1 MANNKGLQ
9 AFQAIIL
16 VVVFVVMCALVLLFN
31 GFTAPLIEANAQG
44 AELEPLYAVLP
55 EASGFE
61 KLELSGE
68 TVSSVWKETSG
79 LGYVVRCAT
88 NKGYTGDY
96 IELTVAISSDG
107 KISGISLDA
116 YPETKDFGQDTYPQT
131 FIGQNSTLADTAIV
145 AGVTYSSS
153 AFRNAVS
160 EAFEVL
166 ISNGLIKAGVKN
178 ASQIISEMLPVV
190 FKTAANPSGIAQV
203 EEFKSSVSG
212 VKNAWKTNNGVG
224 VAYWYADTSA
234 DYLVIF
240 NASLDA
246 CVYNLE
252 SVEVTSSFDA
262 SVISALS
269 AEASGKLSKVAS
281 KDEKKIVKMV
291 PSDSVLTAMDIGD
304 VFNSV
309 STLFKAESSEGT
321 YYCYTCRPYGF
332 SNETMTI
339 YVVLDESGKIY
350 AFNASELII
359 EAEYFSGYSLD
370 PSSYKAGFV
379 GLDASWSGS
388 EAVVS
393 GATMTTQAVKC
404 AIDDAFE
411 AFETLKANV
420 GGNN

>member
-1 MANNKGLQ
+1 MENKKGLQ
-9 AFQAIIL
+9 VFQAVIL
-16 VVVFVVMCALVLLFN
+16 VLVFVVMCALILLLN
-31 GFTAPLIEANAQG
+31 GVTAPMIEANAQG

-55 EASGFE
+55 EALGFE
-61 KLELSGE
+61 KLELSCKN

-107 KISGISLDA
+107 KISGISLDS
-116 YPETKDFGQDTYPQT
+116 YPETKDFGKDTYPQT
-131 FIGQNSTLADTAIV
+131 YIGQNSTLADTAIV

-160 EAFEVL
+160 DAFETL
-166 ISNGLIKAGVKN
+166 ISNGLIKAGVKDS
-178 ASQIISEMLPVV
+178 SQIIAEMLPVV
-190 FKTAANPSGIAQV
+190 FKTGANPSGIAQT
-203 EEFKSSVSG
+203 EEFTSSVSG
-212 VKNAWKTNNGVG
+212 VKGAWKAKNGVG
-224 VAYWYADTSA
+224 VAYWYSSDA
-234 DYLVIF
+234 DYLVLF

-246 CVYNLE
+246 VVYNLE
-252 SVEVTSSFDA
+252 SVDVTSSFDA
-262 SVISALS
+262 SVISALAS
-269 AEASGKLSKVAS
+269 EAAGKLSKVSS
-281 KDEKKIVKMV
+281 KDEKKVTKMV
-291 PSDSVLTAMDIGD
+291 PSDSVLTAMDIGN

-339 YVVLDESGKIY
+339 YVVLDENGKIY

-370 PSSYKAGFV
+370 ASSYKAGFV
-379 GLDASWSGS
+379 GLDASWSGA

-404 AIDDAFE
+404 AINDAFE
-411 AFETLKANV
+411 AFEAIV

>member
-1 MANNKGLQ
+1 MANNKSLQ
-9 AFQAIIL
+9 AVIL
-16 VVVFVVMCALVLLFN
+16 VVVFVVMCALVLVLN
-31 GFTAPLIEANAQG
+31 SFTAPLIEANAQG
-44 AELEPLYAVLP
+44 AELEPLYKVMP
-55 EASGFE
+55 EATGFE
-61 KLELSGE
+61 KLELSVVAD
-68 TVSSVWKETSG
+68 TVSSVWKENSG

-107 KISGISLDA
+107 KISGISLDS
-116 YPETKDFGQDTYPQT
+116 YPETKDFGQDSYPTT
-131 FIGQNSTLADTAIV
+131 FLGQDSTLGGTAIV

-160 EAFEVL
+160 DAFETL
-166 ISNGLIKAGVKN
+166 IANDLIKAGVKD

-203 EEFKSSVSG
+203 TEFKSSVSG

-224 VAYWYADTSA
+224 VAYWYASSEA

-246 CVYNLE
+246 RVYNLE
-252 SVEVTSSFDA
+252 AVDVTDSFDA
-262 SVISALS
+262 SALSALS
-269 AEASGKLSKVAS
+269 AEASGKLSKVSS
-281 KDEKKIVKMV
+281 KDEKKVAKMV
-291 PSDSVLTAMDIGD
+291 PSDSVLTAMDIGN

-321 YYCYTCRPYGF
+321 FYCYTCRPYGF
-332 SNETMTI
+332 SNETMVI

-350 AFNASELII
+350 AFNAAELII
-359 EAEYFSGYSLD
+359 EAEYFSSYTLE

-379 GLDASWSGS
+379 GLDSSMWTGDQAMI
-388 EAVVS
+388 S

-411 AFETLKANV
+411 AFEAIV

>member
-1 MANNKGLQ
+1 MANNRGLQ
-9 AFQAIIL
+9 GVIL
-16 VVVFVVMCALVLLFN
+16 VLVFVVMAALVLALN
-31 GFTAPLIEANAQG
+31 TFTAPLIEANAQG

-55 EASGFE
+55 EATGFE
-61 KLELSGE
+61 QLEITGAD
-68 TVSSVWKETSG
+68 TISSVWKENSG

-107 KISGISLDA
+107 KICGISLDS

-131 FIGQNSTLADTAIV
+131 FLGQNSTLADTAIV

-160 EAFEVL
+160 DAFEVL
-166 ISNGLIKAGVKN
+166 ISNNLIKAGVKDS
-178 ASQIISEMLPVV
+178 SQIISEMLPVV
-190 FKTAANPSGIAQV
+190 FKTGANPSGIAQV
-203 EEFKSSVSG
+203 EEFTSSVPG
-212 VKNAWKTNNGVG
+212 VKGAWKSNNGVG
-224 VAYWYADTSA
+224 VAYWYSSDTDS
-234 DYLVIF
+234 LVLF

-246 CVYNLE
+246 RVYNLE
-252 SVEVTSSFDA
+252 ASDVTSSFDA
-262 SVISALS
+262 SVISALA
-269 AEASGKLSKVAS
+269 AEASGKLSKVSS
-281 KDEKKIVKMV
+281 KDEKKVSKMV
-291 PSDSVLTAMDIGD
+291 PSDSVLTAMDIGN

-339 YVVLDESGKIY
+339 YVVLDASGKIY

-359 EAEYFSGYSLD
+359 EAEYFSGYSLE

-379 GLDASWSGS
+379 GLDASWTG
-388 EAVVS
+388 EQAVVS
-393 GATMTTQAVKC
+393 GATMTTQAVEC
-404 AIDDAFE
+404 AINDAFE
-411 AFETLKANV
+411 AFEAIV

>member
-9 AFQAIIL
+9 AVIL
-16 VVVFVVMCALVLLFN
+16 VVVFVVMCALVLVVN
-31 GFTAPLIEANAQG
+31 SVTAPRIEANAQG
-44 AELEPLYAVLP
+44 AELEPLYAVMP
-55 EASGFE
+55 EATGFE
-61 KLELSGE
+61 KLELSG
-68 TVSSVWKETSG
+68 TAATISSVWKETSG

-96 IELTVAISSDG
+96 IELTVAIAADG
-107 KISGISLDA
+107 KISGISLDS
-116 YPETKDFGQDTYPQT
+116 YPETKDFGKDTYPQT

-160 EAFEVL
+160 DAFEAL
-166 ISNGLIKAGVKN
+166 ISNGLIKAGVKD
-178 ASQIISEMLPVV
+178 ASQVISEMLPVV
-190 FKTAANPSGIAQV
+190 FKTGSNPSGIAQV

-212 VKNAWKTNNGVG
+212 VKNAWKAKNGVG
-224 VAYWYADTSA
+224 VAYWYASDA

-246 CVYNLE
+246 RVYNLE
-252 SVEVTSSFDA
+252 SVDVTSSFDA
-262 SVISALS
+262 TVLSALS
-269 AEASGKLSKVAS
+269 AEASGKFSKVSS
-281 KDEKKIVKMV
+281 KDEKKVAKLV
-291 PSDSVLTAMDIGD
+291 PSDSVLTAMDIGN
-304 VFNSV
+304 VFSSV

-321 YYCYTCRPYGF
+321 FYCYTCRPYGF

-350 AFNASELII
+350 TFNAAELII

-370 PSSYKAGFV
+370 PSAYKAGFV

-411 AFETLKANV
+411 AFAAM

>member
-1 MANNKGLQ
+1 MANNKSLQ
-9 AFQAIIL
+9 AVIL
-16 VVVFVVMCALVLLFN
+16 VVVFAVMCALVLGLN
-31 GFTAPLIEANAQG
+31 SFTAPLIEANAQG
-44 AELEPLYAVLP
+44 AELEPLYAVMP
-55 EASGFE
+55 EATGFE
-61 KLELSGE
+61 KMELSG
-68 TVSSVWKETSG
+68 TADTISSVWKENSG

-107 KISGISLDA
+107 KIGGISLDA

-131 FIGQNSTLADTAIV
+131 FIGQNSTLADTTIV

-160 EAFEVL
+160 DAFEVL
-166 ISNGLIKAGVKN
+166 ISNNLIKAGVKD
-178 ASQIISEMLPVV
+178 ASQVISEMLPVV
-190 FKTAANPSGIAQV
+190 FKTAANPSGIAQI

-212 VKNAWKTNNGVG
+212 VKSAWKTNNGVG
-224 VAYWYADTSA
+224 VAYWYANDA

-240 NASLDA
+240 NASLA
-246 CVYNLE
+246 ARVYNLE

-262 SVISALS
+262 SVISSLS
-269 AEASGKLSKVAS
+269 TEASGKLSKVSS
-281 KDEKKIVKMV
+281 KDEKKVSKLV
-291 PSDSVLTAMDIGD
+291 PSDSVLTAMDLGN

-359 EAEYFSGYSLD
+359 EAEYFSGYSLE
-370 PSSYKAGFV
+370 PTSYKAGLV
-379 GLDASWSGS
+379 GLDSSWTGS
-388 EAVVS
+388 EAIVS
-393 GATMTTQAVKC
+393 GATMTTQAVQC

-411 AFETLKANV
+411 AFTV
-420 GGNN
+420 MGGNN

>member
-1 MANNKGLQ
+1 MANNKSLQ
-9 AFQAIIL
+9 AVIL
-16 VVVFVVMCALVLLFN
+16 VVVFVVMCALILVLN
-31 GFTAPLIEANAQG
+31 NVTAPMIEANAQG
-44 AELEPLYAVLP
+44 AELEPLYAVMP
-55 EASGFE
+55 EATGFE
-61 KLELSGE
+61 KLELNG
-68 TVSSVWKETSG
+68 TADTISSVWKETSS
-79 LGYVVRCAT
+79 LGYVVRLAT

-107 KISGISLDA
+107 KISGISLDS
-116 YPETKDFGQDTYPQT
+116 YPETKDFGKDTYPQT
-131 FIGQNSTLADTAIV
+131 YIGQNSTLADTAIV

-153 AFRNAVS
+153 AFRNAVTD
-160 EAFEVL
+160 AFEAL
-166 ISNGLIKAGVKN
+166 IANNLIKAGVKD
-178 ASQIISEMLPVV
+178 ASQVISEMLPVV

-212 VKNAWKTNNGVG
+212 VKSAWKANNGVG
-224 VAYWYADTSA
+224 VAYWYSSDA

-246 CVYNLE
+246 RVYDLE
-252 SVEVTSSFDA
+252 SVDVTSSFDS

-269 AEASGKLSKVAS
+269 AEASSKLSNVSSKDQKKVA
-281 KDEKKIVKMV
+281 KMV
-291 PSDSVLTAMDIGD
+291 PSDSTLTAMDIGN

-321 YYCYTCRPYGF
+321 FYCYTCRPYGF

-370 PSSYKAGFV
+370 ASSYKAGFV

-404 AIDDAFE
+404 AINDAFE
-411 AFETLKANV
+411 AFAAM